1 MLSVHRKTQGKV
13 AGNRGNLRKPIGN
26 RRKPLRKPLVF
37 EEVLSE
43 NTIFGHTPGSIYIT
57 KLKVG
62 SPPPR
67 SGACGSPTTKPARSA
82 RILGGRGRPRRP
94 VVPPDGGLR
103 PRRSTWSVDRSLG
116 RSVARS
122 LGRSASR
129 AVQSLDRSWSALCP
143 EFRHESSCSDEGPP
157 GRAAEKPRDVASW
170 PELPASPANPRL
182 LPFPP
187 ALASSPLRARPSPEI
202 KFKETIRTCLNQ
214 TGARVS
220 LNWAR
225 AIFHSPRPLLTFK
238 GNEGTISP
246 RQSSRL
252 PTLHPAGSAQDS
264 PVQPSRAMLAL
275 CVKLVKLV
283 YNWCKTGWENIQ
295 NW

>member
-1 MLSVHRKTQGKV
+1 M
-13 AGNRGNLRKPIGN
+13 
-26 RRKPLRKPLVF
+26 
-37 EEVLSE
+37 
-43 NTIFGHTPGSIYIT
+43 
-57 KLKVG
+57 
-62 SPPPR
+62 
-67 SGACGSPTTKPARSA
+67 
-82 RILGGRGRPRRP
+82 
-94 VVPPDGGLR
+94 
-103 PRRSTWSVDRSLG
+103 DREWAW
-116 RSVARS
+116 V
-122 LGRSASR
+122 
-129 AVQSLDRSWSALCP
+129 WP
-143 EFRHESSCSDEGPP
+143 
-157 GRAAEKPRDVASW
+157 
-170 PELPASPANPRL
+170 PELTEGAREERGGVL
-182 LPFPP
+182 L
-187 ALASSPLRARPSPEI
+187 EI